1 MNNWCVLYQICVW
14 SCFAS
19 AIVQLAS
26 CQHLK
31 LLHQEEI
38 VWVCGLL
45 ASGVYLQFSVIV
57 SYPRFSHNGHTPHC
71 YWTSS
76 QEARRPAHLWYL
88 SWLLHW
94 TQTAAV
100 FPRVLQTVSGATCG
114 MWSPGA
120 IPSLPQLPSLH
131 PPPTNWCF
139 RSANCVLSQQSLWG
153 PRHPRES
160 QRATE
165 NPVWEV

>member
-1 MNNWCVLYQICVW
+1 MNDWWVLYQICVW

-19 AIVQLAS
+19 AIFQLAR

-31 LLHQEEI
+31 LLHQEER
-38 VWVCGLL
+38 VWICGSL
-45 ASGVYLQFSVIV
+45 ASGVYLQFSFIV
-57 SYPRFSHNGHTPHC
+57 LYPRFSHNGHTSNC

-76 QEARRPAHLWYL
+76 QEAERPTHLWYL

-100 FPRVLQTVSGATCG
+100 FPCVLQTLSGATCG
-114 MWSPGA
+114 TWSPGA
-120 IPSLPQLPSLH
+120 IPSLPHLPLLH
-131 PPPTNWCF
+131 PPPTNWYF
-139 RSANCVLSQQSLWG
+139 RPANCILSQQSLWD

-160 QRATE
+160 QRARE